1 MRHKIP
7 FINRLNVRILAVLLV
22 LFALTVVIVGKVYE
36 NNIRRLFQDTYTERV
51 LLTNVLIA
59 SIIDS
64 DDVNQLVELMK
75 NQDPAFKQRQIRFFH
90 DREELFGLYAEQAN
104 EEQQEILLGRL
115 AAFHDEMK
123 QYKTETYWRTLE
135 DLRNLRE
142 VSHATYLYVMADTG
156 LVADNGEKLYTYI
169 IDAEDT
175 DTTYDNPEIDGLG
188 TCYTGEEALEEVY
201 RTGKQM
207 DYVDYYSGDYGE
219 LYFAYAPILDSEG
232 KTIAVLGTDLDLK
245 RMHSEIAQSIYLFNS
260 ILMLSIVFIILVI
273 FWFIKRSVITPLSSL
288 TNTAHELADGN
299 VYTRVA
305 ETALKQSSE
314 IGLLADAVSS
324 MSLVYQNMIKGASSL
339 FAAANAGKLEVR
351 NDASQFK
358 GDIQNVM
365 KLINDTLD
373 AMTLYL
379 NSIPEGILIM
389 SKDFEIHFRNE
400 HFLKRFGD
408 MPAAELLSYVF
419 AGEDASETSPPL
431 EQKILMER
439 TAEALASHNNLT
451 TVWIGGFCYSLYFKE
466 ILLGETSENSILMIT
481 SDITDLMKEKENAQ
495 AAAEAKSSFL
505 SRMSH
510 EMRTPMNAIIGMTK
524 IAEDTDDVV
533 RLKYCLSTI
542 QTSSAQLLGIINDVL
557 DMSKIEAGKLELEN
571 APLNIEKMLM
581 NICHIL
587 VDTMEDK
594 NQKFNVIMSENLQ
607 LNYIG
612 DELRL
617 SQVLTNLLSNAT
629 KFTQDGG
636 TITLSVEDVGRKG
649 NANILHFA
657 VTDNGIGMSKE
668 QIIRLFNAFEQAD
681 GSISRKFGGTGLGL
695 AISKNIVEKMDGRV
709 WVFSEPDAGSAFH
722 FEVSLE
728 RASHQEAR
736 HISGADPKNM
746 KLLIIE
752 SNEDVATQFLHITES
767 FGMAAD
773 AAASTEQAVNLLEK
787 AEATKHPYT
796 ILFVACD
803 MPDIPGL
810 QLIRRLNGRIDPTT
824 VILITTFLE
833 WCQIEKEA
841 TENHIT
847 HYITKP
853 LFPSSVLDAINDVTG
868 RTVQTVETR
877 TDTSDAIPDL
887 SGVSLLLAEDI
898 EINREIFLA
907 LLEDTRVSID
917 TAENGLIAVE
927 KFRLKPDKYDLIIMD
942 IQMPEMDGYQAT
954 QAIRAMDLP
963 KAKVIPIIAM
973 TANAFKEDIE
983 HCLAS
988 GMNDHLAKP
997 INETAVIEKIQ
1008 YYTKQ
1013 ERNTTA

>member
-7 FINRLNVRILAVLLV
+7 FFNRLNVRILAVLLV

-64 DDVNQLVELMK
+64 EDVNQLVRLMTE
-75 NQDPAFKQRQIRFFH
+75 QSPEFKQRQIRFFH
-90 DREELFGLYAEQAN
+90 DREELFGLSAEQAN
-104 EEQQEILLGRL
+104 EEQQEILLDRL
-115 AAFHDEMK
+115 AAFHNDMK

-142 VSHATYLYVMADTG
+142 ISRATYLYVMADTG

-175 DTTYDNPEIDGLG
+175 DATYDNPEIDGLG

-207 DYVDYYSGDYGE
+207 EYVDYYSGDYGE
-219 LYFAYAPILDSEG
+219 LYFAYAPILDSDG
-232 KTIAVLGTDLDLK
+232 NTIAVLGTDLDLG
-245 RMHSEIAQSIYLFNS
+245 RMHSEINQSIYLFNS

-273 FWFIKRSVITPLSSL
+273 FWFIKHSVITPLSSL

-299 VYTRVA
+299 VYTLVA

-314 IGLLADAVSS
+314 IGLLADAVSK
-324 MSLVYQNMIKGASSL
+324 MSLVYQNMIKSTWAS
-339 FAAANAGKLEVR
+339 FTAANAGKLEVR
-351 NDASQFK
+351 NDVSQFK

-365 KLINDTLD
+365 NLINDTLD

-389 SKDFEIHFRNE
+389 SKDYEMHFRNE
-400 HFLKRFGD
+400 HFHNCFGD
-408 MPAAELLSYVF
+408 MHATELMSYVF
-419 AGEDASETSPPL
+419 MEDGAQASDPPL
-431 EQKILMER
+431 AQEVLVEK
-439 TAEALASHNNLT
+439 TAEALANHNNLAM
-451 TVWIGGFCYSLYFKE
+451 VWIGAFCYSLYFQE
-466 ILLGETSENSILMIT
+466 ILLGEASDNSILIIT

-524 IAEDTDDVV
+524 IAEDTDDIV

-542 QTSSAQLLGIINDVL
+542 QTSSNQLLGIINDVL

-571 APLNIEKMLM
+571 APLNIENMLM

-587 VDTMEDK
+587 VDTMDDK

-617 SQVLTNLLSNAT
+617 SQVLTNLLSNAS
-629 KFTQDGG
+629 KFTPDGG
-636 TITLSVEDVGRKG
+636 TITLSVEDTGRKG
-649 NANILHFA
+649 KANTLHFA
-657 VTDNGIGMSKE
+657 VTDNGIGMSQE
-668 QIIRLFNAFEQAD
+668 QILRLFSAFEQAD

-695 AISKNIVEKMDGRV
+695 AISKNIVEKMEGRV

-722 FEVSLE
+722 FEVNLE
-728 RASHQEAR
+728 RDSHQDAR
-736 HISGADPKNM
+736 RVSGVDPKSV
-746 KLLIIE
+746 KLLIVE
-752 SNEDVATQFLHITES
+752 SDQDIVTQFLHITES
-767 FGMAAD
+767 FGMEAD
-773 AAASTEQAVNLLEK
+773 AATNAEK
-787 AEATKHPYT
+787 AVALIEKAQEAKLPYT
-796 ILFVACD
+796 ILFVAYD
-803 MPDIPGL
+803 MPDSTGL
-810 QLIRRLNGRIDPTT
+810 QLIRQLSSKTDRNA
-824 VILITTFLE
+824 VILITSFLE
-833 WCQIEKEA
+833 WRQIEKDA
-841 TENHIT
+841 AQDKIT
-847 HYITKP
+847 HYVTKP
-853 LFPSSVLDAINDVTG
+853 LFPSSVLDAINDVMG
-868 RTVQTVETR
+868 RTVQPAESR
-877 TDTSDAIPDL
+877 KDISDTIPDL
-887 SGVSLLLAEDI
+887 SGLSLLLAEDI

-917 TAENGLIAVE
+917 TAENGRIAVE
-927 KFRLKPDKYDLIIMD
+927 KFRHDPDKYDLIIMD
-942 IQMPEMDGYQAT
+942 IQMPEMDGLQAT
-954 QAIRAMDLP
+954 QAIRAMTLP
-963 KAKVIPIIAM
+963 KARAIPIIAM

-997 INETAVIEKIQ
+997 INEKAVIEKIL

-1013 ERNTTA
+1013 ERNTTP